1 MNTPNES
8 AAHIAELLHLTR
20 SSTWST
26 DRALELSA
34 AMRDRS
40 AETLAMALITYSTGL
55 LRASRQ
61 VVALQIDCEKSQ
73 IARDEGRLQ

>member
-1 MNTPNES
+1 MNTTNET

-20 SSTWST
+20 STSWTS
-26 DRALELSA
+26 DSALELSA
-34 AMRDRS
+34 AMRDQPPYV
-40 AETLAMALITYSTGL
+40 LAMALLEFSNGL

-61 VVALQIDCEKSQ
+61 VVALEIDCANGQ